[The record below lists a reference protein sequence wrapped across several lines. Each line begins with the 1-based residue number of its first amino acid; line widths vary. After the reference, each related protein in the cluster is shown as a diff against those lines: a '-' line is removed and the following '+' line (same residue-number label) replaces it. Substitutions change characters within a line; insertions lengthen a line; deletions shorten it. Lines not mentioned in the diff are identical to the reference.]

1 MGYRDKKNP
10 WHVIFDSYKEEHPDL
25 ANDIKVIHP
34 IFYPIVE
41 VEFHDGR
48 RILYEGDTHL
58 CEEVDPNNIER
69 SIWNL
74 YCKADD
80 FKNEQL
86 NQGVQQ

>member
-1 MGYRDKKNP
+1 MRFSNQKNP

-25 ANDIKVIHP
+25 ADNIKIIHP

-41 VEFHDGR
+41 VEFYDGR
-48 RILYEGDTHL
+48 RVLYEGKTHL
-58 CEEVDPNNIER
+58 CEEVDPNNVER

-80 FKNEQL
+80 FMNEQL
-86 NQGVQQ
+86 EQGEQ